1 MKRFSLGE
9 GKGGGVQ
16 HGAGCIGNV
25 EHLLMAI
32 QVMLHFRCTWCT
44 EGDILQENSVLDCPG
59 LKSNLV
65 QSVDQI
71 LI

>member
-1 MKRFSLGE
+1 LGE
-9 GKGGGVQ
+9 GRGGG

-32 QVMLHFRCTWCT
+32 QLMLHFRCTWCT